1 MVAAEVTQARC
12 PTGTVSVIT
21 VMPAHAP
28 KYGCCPYLFMCREI
42 RPELFFLVQLQG
54 PSIMP
59 FTLEKENLILGLWQ
73 LQQAG
78 QDFRIKEVML

>member
-1 MVAAEVTQARC
+1 MHPCMAAAHT
-12 PTGTVSVIT
+12 TVFSAVKTIQNS
-21 VMPAHAP
+21 
-28 KYGCCPYLFMCREI
+28 
-42 RPELFFLVQLQG
+42 FLVQLQG

-78 QDFRIKEVML
+78 QDFRIKEVLL